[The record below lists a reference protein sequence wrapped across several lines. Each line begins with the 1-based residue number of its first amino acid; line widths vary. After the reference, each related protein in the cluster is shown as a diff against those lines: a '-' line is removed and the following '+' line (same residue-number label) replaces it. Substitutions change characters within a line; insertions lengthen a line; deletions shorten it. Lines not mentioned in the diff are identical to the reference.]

1 MMNNN
6 PYNYRWFKKQ
16 KINKMI
22 MKKIKLIF
30 NKRNL
35 LISYFLPV
43 FVILSMFI
51 SLNSN
56 LKSQTNYND
65 LISPTASRSQKIYLR
80 EFMIEDNSITKPV
93 NKDKKLKSSDTKG
106 DSTIKRINKITSIL
120 ERRDGEGYYLLLE
133 LEDYEQRIQIAAYNL
148 LGKKVLDIYNGIPIN
163 DPDYRYDIMTNN
175 LPNGVYICFVFG
187 KNFRLQEKFVVSR

>member
-1 MMNNN
+1 MVK
-6 PYNYRWFKKQ
+6 KKQ
-16 KINKMI
+16 FNTKMI
-22 MKKIKLIF
+22 MKKFIQIF
-30 NKRNL
+30 NRRHL

-43 FVILSMFI
+43 LIIFNMFI
-51 SLNSN
+51 LLSSSLI
-56 LKSQTNYND
+56 SQTSYQD
-65 LISPTASRSQKIYLR
+65 LLSPTASKSQKTFIR
-80 EFMIEDNSITKPV
+80 EFMIDENFGTKNV
-93 NKDKKLKSSDTKG
+93 VKDKKLKSNDTKG
-106 DSTIKRINKITSIL
+106 DTTIKRVNKITSIL

-148 LGKKVLDIYNGIPIN
+148 LGKKVLDIYNGVPIN

>member
-1 MMNNN
+1 MNNN

>member
-1 MMNNN
+1 
-6 PYNYRWFKKQ
+6 
-16 KINKMI
+16 

-65 LISPTASRSQKIYLR
+65 LITPTASRSQKIFLR
-80 EFMIEDNSITKPV
+80 EFMIEENSSSKQV
-93 NKDKKLKSSDTKG
+93 NNKKLKSSETKG
-106 DSTIKRINKITSIL
+106 DTTIKRVNKITSIL